1 MGRQWRTEV
10 LDDAAWRPAP
20 GLGRA
25 ARKAEQDEA
34 AGGPERRLVAWV
46 DPPPTASVYFRRVA
60 GRRVYAY
67 LRWAEA
73 GRTSEA
79 FICEAEQA
87 NRSANLV
94 HAWET
99 AHARRLLER
108 RVKGQEPVDAPPPPR
123 TESWA
128 SSPTVRKQMQ
138 ANRGRDTKPELAIRS
153 RVHRMGLRFRVATR
167 PLPSSRR
174 TADLVFTR
182 AHVAVF
188 VDGCYWHGCPDHL
201 RPAQQNS
208 EFWREKI
215 KGNRMRDE
223 ETNQLLRAAG
233 WTVVRIWEHEDPD
246 TAARHIYSIVS
257 SVALSHS
264 G

>member
-10 LDDAAWRPAP
+10 LDDAAWRPLP

-25 ARKAEQDEA
+25 ARKAEQDNA
-34 AGGPERRLVAWV
+34 AGGAERRIVTWV
-46 DPPPTASVYFRRVA
+46 DPPATASIYFRRIA

-79 FICEAEQA
+79 FICEAEWPD
-87 NRSANLV
+87 RSANLV
-94 HAWET
+94 HAWE
-99 AHARRLLER
+99 AVYARRMLER
-108 RVKGQEPVDAPPPPR
+108 HAGGKEPDGTAPPLR

-138 ANRGRDTKPELAIRS
+138 ANRSRDTKPELAIRS
-153 RVHRMGLRFRVATR
+153 RVHRLGLRFRVAAR
-167 PLPSSRR
+167 PLPSFRR

-201 RPAQQNS
+201 RPAQRNS
-208 EFWREKI
+208 EFWQEKI
-215 KGNRMRDE
+215 ESNRMRDE
-223 ETNQLLRAAG
+223 ETNKLLSAAG
-233 WTVVRIWEHEDPD
+233 WTVVRVWEHEDPD
-246 TAARHIYSIVS
+246 TAARRIYSIVTS
-257 SVALSHS
+257 AAVSRS